1 MPGPHFRPRPNVPGL
16 LLALLALFTSTSGH
30 AQSAVPAPSVSDAG
44 RPASVAV
51 AAAPLGAETL
61 PALLARVLPIDPQV
75 RSARALADAAAERRQ
90 QVQSRMWPTVGMS
103 ITMGGAAETELGR
116 PVNRTTD
123 RVEASVRWNLYN
135 AGNDAAELRATTIE
149 LQAAQEELRRAQEE
163 ASTRIAEAYLD
174 LLRLESLLPKARERL
189 LAVQALARQV
199 RLQAEI
205 GKLSNADANQAE
217 ASELD
222 AEIIYQELLAD
233 HAGARRRLAVMSG
246 ADSVDK
252 VPAVLPVVLP
262 PPSVESPSPDMLL
275 TAGPGQVSAAQE
287 RARAA
292 RERVRPLSTLAAP
305 RIDFELRQRL
315 RDRTTPQVTTEQ
327 QHSWGV
333 VARWDFPVGGELQ
346 SRQAEARSRA
356 EAAESEAQRIANTL
370 SAELATLGPR
380 IAETANT
387 ITRLERQI
395 EQYNALVR
403 AGELQF
409 EAGRRTVAQLI
420 QLRESRYLAEQ
431 RRAEQAHRH
440 LSARLRQLSLN
451 GALLPALGLPEAAS
465 VPLR

>member
-1 MPGPHFRPRPNVPGL
+1 MAFCQTALRRTFPRYLP
-16 LLALLALFTSTSGH
+16 ALLWLAAVSAAH
-30 AQSAVPAPSVSDAG
+30 AQSAVPAA
-44 RPASVAV
+44 PADTRSPGMAK
-51 AAAPLGAETL
+51 APAPAGAEAL
-61 PALLARVLPIDPQV
+61 PALLARILPADPQV

-90 QVQSRMWPTVGMS
+90 QTQSRLWPTVGLNVNL
-103 ITMGGAAETELGR
+103 GGAAETELGR
-116 PVNRTTD
+116 PVNRSTD
-123 RVEASVRWNLYN
+123 RMEASMRWNLYN
-135 AGNDAAELRATTIE
+135 AGNDAAELRAAT
-149 LQAAQEELRRAQEE
+149 LDMQAAQEELRRAQEE

-174 LLRLESLLPKARERL
+174 LLRLESLLPKALERL
-189 LAVQALARQV
+189 QAVQALARQV

-205 GKLSNADANQAE
+205 GKLSNADASQAE

-222 AEIIYQELLAD
+222 AEIIYQELVAD

-262 PPSVESPSPDMLL
+262 PPSLESPAPAMLL
-275 TAGPGQVSAAQE
+275 TAGPGQVAAAQE

-292 RERVRPLSTLAAP
+292 RERVRPLSSLAAP

-315 RDRTTPQVTTEQ
+315 RDKTSPQVTTEQ

-346 SRQAEARSRA
+346 SRQAEARLRA

-420 QLRESRYLAEQ
+420 QLRESRFLAEQ
-431 RRAEQAHRH
+431 RRAEQVHRH
-440 LSARLRQLSLN
+440 LTARLRQLSLN
-451 GALLPALGLPEAAS
+451 GALLPALGLPETVS

>member
-1 MPGPHFRPRPNVPGL
+1 MASWPRAPRRAGSVQVLAVL
-16 LLALLALFTSTSGH
+16 LLVAGSC
-30 AQSAVPAPSVSDAG
+30 AQAQTAAPGAPADTRAAG
-44 RPASVAV
+44 A
-51 AAAPLGAETL
+51 AAAPAPAGAEAL
-61 PALLARVLPIDPQV
+61 PALLARVLPADPQV
-75 RSARALADAAAERRQ
+75 RSARALAEAAAERRRQ
-90 QVQSRMWPTVGMS
+90 AQSRMWPTVGAS
-103 ITMGGAAETELGR
+103 ITLGGAAETELGR
-116 PVNRTTD
+116 SVSRSTD
-123 RVEASVRWNLYN
+123 RAEASVRWNLYN
-135 AGNDAAELRATTIE
+135 AGNDAAELRAATID

-189 LAVQALARQV
+189 EAVQALARQV

-205 GKLSNADANQAE
+205 GKLSLADASQAE

-222 AEIIYQELLAD
+222 AEIIYQELVAD

-262 PPSVESPSPDMLL
+262 PPSLESPSPDMLL
-275 TAGPGQVSAAQE
+275 AAGPGQVAAAQE

-292 RERVRPLSTLAAP
+292 RERVRPLSSLAAP
-305 RIDFELRQRL
+305 RIDLELRQRL

-346 SRQAEARSRA
+346 SRQAEARLRA

-370 SAELATLGPR
+370 SAELASLGPR

-387 ITRLERQI
+387 IVRLERQI

-420 QLRESRYLAEQ
+420 QLRESRFLAEQ

-440 LSARLRQLSLN
+440 LTARLRQLSLN
-451 GALLPALGLPEAAS
+451 GALLPALGLPETAS